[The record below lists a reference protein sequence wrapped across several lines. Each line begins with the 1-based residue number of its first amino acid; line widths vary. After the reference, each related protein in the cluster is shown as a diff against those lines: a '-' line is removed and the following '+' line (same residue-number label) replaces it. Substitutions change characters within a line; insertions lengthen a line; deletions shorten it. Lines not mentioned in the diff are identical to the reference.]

1 MKIGPLMVT
10 VQRHI
15 LSQPIDNSNKVL
27 SWNLPGGMEKTTKT
41 TSFGI
46 ASFWVEILTWDLPNM
61 KQECHPLDHGI
72 Q

>member
-46 ASFWVEILTWDLPNM
+46 ASFWVEILT
-61 KQECHPLDHGI
+61 
-72 Q
+72 